1 VGIIPSALL
10 IICYWFVLNSADMWM
25 QHIERECPDVQ
36 VVVSRLEAD
45 APGQSEL
52 CKSLRELCL
61 KMLQR

>member
-1 VGIIPSALL
+1 M
-10 IICYWFVLNSADMWM
+10 CYSADMWTK
-25 QHIERECPDVQ
+25 HIVREWPDVQ

-61 KMLQR
+61 KVLKR